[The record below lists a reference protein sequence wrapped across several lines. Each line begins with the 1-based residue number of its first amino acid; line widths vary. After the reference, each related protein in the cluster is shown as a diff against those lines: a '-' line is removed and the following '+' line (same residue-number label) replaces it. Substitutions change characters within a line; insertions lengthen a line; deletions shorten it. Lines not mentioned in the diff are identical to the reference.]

1 MGLEV
6 CHFRATAKSAAR
18 RHGACAGAPT
28 RMSPGYMPCYHWC
41 VNTKTRKDGAPR
53 GKDLLQFL
61 AVLVAAISGFSAARA
76 DGRAILLDLEGALGV
91 ATAEYIVGGIE
102 DAEESG
108 ANLVIIR
115 MDTPGGLVEP
125 MRDIVSKILASSVP
139 VATYVSPG
147 GARADSAGTYILFA
161 SHIAAMAPTTHVG
174 AATPVSLGGGEPP
187 DSSPPFGERPAEDRD
202 SRDGGENRSE
212 EAKDGEAEDEEGAD
226 EPEREPPAPGSA
238 MERKV
243 LNDAIAYIRGLAEAH
258 GRNAD
263 WAEKAVREAATL
275 TAEGALEQNVIDL
288 IANNQAE
295 LLEKIH
301 GREVTVNN
309 ETITLD
315 TEGVEIE
322 IVEPS
327 WRIKILTTISNPE
340 IALLL
345 VLIGIYGLLFEGYN
359 PGAIVPGVVGVIALL
374 LAAYAL
380 QVIPVNYAGLALI
393 IVGIGMIVAEAFVP
407 SFGALGLG
415 GIAAFIFG
423 SIMMFDS
430 GIPGYDI
437 SIAFVVVFAAVAGS
451 AVLLTVTYLLK
462 LRRRGP
468 VSGRGSIVGGVAT
481 ATEDFT
487 GTGKVWLEG
496 ESWQAISSAPVVKGQ
511 QLVVRDM
518 DGLTLHVEP
527 LPQQD
532 PTHAQMQT

>member
-1 MGLEV
+1 
-6 CHFRATAKSAAR
+6 
-18 RHGACAGAPT
+18 
-28 RMSPGYMPCYHWC
+28 
-41 VNTKTRKDGAPR
+41 VNAKTRNDGTLR
-53 GKDLLQFL
+53 RTRFLQFL
-61 AVLVAAISGFSAARA
+61 AVLATILAAVSTTPARA
-76 DGRAILLDLEGALGV
+76 DGTAILLELEGALGV

-102 DAEESG
+102 DAEEAG
-108 ANLVIIR
+108 ANIVIIR

-125 MRDIVSKILASSVP
+125 MRDIVQKILASTVP
-139 VATYVSPG
+139 VATYISPG
-147 GARADSAGTYILFA
+147 GARGDSAGTYILFA

-187 DSSPPFGERPAEDRD
+187 DSSPPFGERPAQDEGPGDTE
-202 SRDGGENRSE
+202 GEG
-212 EAKDGEAEDEEGAD
+212 AEEGSEGEGVSDDAMD
-226 EPEREPPAPGSA
+226 EPQHEPPVPGSA

-275 TAEGALEQNVIDL
+275 TAEGALQENVIDL

-295 LLEKIH
+295 LLAAIH
-301 GREVTVNN
+301 GREVTINN
-309 ETITLD
+309 ETVTLD
-315 TEGVEIE
+315 TEGLEIE
-322 IVEPS
+322 LVEPS
-327 WRIKILTTISNPE
+327 WRIKVLSTISNPE

-345 VLIGIYGLLFEGYN
+345 VMIGIYGLLLEGYN

-393 IVGIGMIVAEAFVP
+393 IVGIGMIAAEAFVP

-415 GIAAFIFG
+415 GIAAFVFG

-437 SIAFVVVFAAVAGS
+437 SIAFVVVFAAVMGG
-451 AVLLTVTYLLK
+451 AVLLTATYLLR
-462 LRRRGP
+462 LHRRGA
-468 VSGRGSIVGGVAT
+468 VSGRGSIVGGVGT
-481 ATEDFT
+481 AVEDFT
-487 GTGKVWLEG
+487 GTGRIWLEG
-496 ESWQAISSAPVVKGQ
+496 EAWQAVSSAPVIKGQ
-511 QLVVRDM
+511 QVLVRQI
-518 DGLTLHVEP
+518 DGLTLHVDP

-532 PTHAQMQT
+532 PNQLETQT